1 MFRIYTKKQ
10 KLLQVFNT
18 YSYLTDENILKNL
31 LEKTDDKSLE
41 DIKSIDDLPKFFY
54 KLNQKI
60 DTKDVLSHLFTIE
73 SNLNIIDMSLDNCD
87 EDYAHDIKTVNQHNL
102 KLLKEILLMLESRD
116 FIELTEI

>member
-1 MFRIYTKKQ
+1 MKN

-31 LEKTDDKSLE
+31 LDKTDDKSLE

-87 EDYAHDIKTVNQHNL
+87 EDCAHDIKTVNQHNL